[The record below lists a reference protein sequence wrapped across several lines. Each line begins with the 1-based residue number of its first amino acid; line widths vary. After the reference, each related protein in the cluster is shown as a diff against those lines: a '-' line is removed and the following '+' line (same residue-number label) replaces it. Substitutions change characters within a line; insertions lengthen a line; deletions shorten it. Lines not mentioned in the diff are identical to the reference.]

1 MPSKRESERDW
12 ARWIETREIPM
23 ICDYEINFLH
33 VYRYKTVCKI
43 TSNIL
48 LLHDKIALVDEL
60 SALMLK
66 IVCV

>member
-1 MPSKRESERDW
+1 
-12 ARWIETREIPM
+12 M

-48 LLHDKIALVDEL
+48 LLTRQDTAREKSATKCDLLVIEL
-60 SALMLK
+60 
-66 IVCV
+66 